1 MADENDI
8 KSAETAEK
16 AYATAAEAGPVPTVA
31 PVTVAAETVAEPAK
45 TPAQPVVADIPVAT
59 VPVTAPIKAK
69 AAAKPKASVKVAAPV
84 AVKAV
89 AVKATTPAPKK
100 AASLKKPVTSPQPQ
114 PVKAAKPAP
123 KRVVKRTIS
132 RPAKPAA
139 RPAKNTQTSD
149 QTIAELKEKIMATA
163 KKNTTDYSKVLKD
176 VQGKAKAAYAKS
188 GAVAGEVTAFT
199 KGNVGAVVASGKIL
213 ATGAK
218 TLGKDYIA
226 ESKGAFETLTGDLK
240 AFAAVKSPT
249 ELFQLQGKLARRN
262 FDAAVAFSS
271 KTSESLV
278 KLANEAFAPISNR
291 VSIAVDKV
299 SKAA

>member
-16 AYATAAEAGPVPTVA
+16 PYAAATEAKVETKVTPVKAAVETAVEALV
-31 PVTVAAETVAEPAK
+31 ETVAVQAEPA
-45 TPAQPVVADIPVAT
+45 PLVAVE
-59 VPVTAPIKAK
+59 VPVRAAVKAK
-69 AAAKPKASVKVAAPV
+69 APAKPKIPAKVPAPV
-84 AVKAV
+84 AVKAQ
-89 AVKATTPAPKK
+89 APAPKK
-100 AASLKKPVTSPQPQ
+100 AATVGKPITTPQPK
-114 PVKAAKPAP
+114 PASAAKPAP
-123 KRVVKRTIS
+123 KRVVKRKIS
-132 RPAKPAA
+132 KSAKPAA
-139 RPAKNTQTSD
+139 KPAKLVQTSD

-163 KKNTTDYSKVLKD
+163 KKTTPDYTKLIKD

-199 KGNVGAVVASGKIL
+199 KGNVEAVVTSGKIL

-218 TLGKDYIA
+218 SLGKDYIT

-278 KLANEAFAPISNR
+278 KLAHEAFAPISNR